1 MGRFVKIRVRRGIV
15 PKVQTTQQTN
25 EPAHQRRKTGPA
37 TQEPVALALPVA
49 LDMLRF
55 DMADPRVA
63 SPSDIL
69 PLQRA
74 VDNRAIGRLIQAEP
88 VISPASVPV
97 QRLVTSALHTLEW
110 VEGGSWPR

>member
-1 MGRFVKIRVRRGIV
+1 MPRAR
-15 PKVQTTQQTN
+15 TTQQTN
-25 EPAHQRRKTGPA
+25 EPANRCCTARAT
-37 TQEPVALALPVA
+37 TQEPVALVLSVA

-97 QRLVTSALHTLEW
+97 QRLVTSALHMLEW

>member
-1 MGRFVKIRVRRGIV
+1 M
-15 PKVQTTQQTN
+15 PKTQTTQQTN
-25 EPAHQRRKTGPA
+25 EPAHQCHKTRPA

-49 LDMLRF
+49 PDIVRF
-55 DMADPRVA
+55 SMADPRVA
-63 SPSDIL
+63 SPSNIL
-69 PLQRA
+69 ALQRT
-74 VDNRAIGRLIQAEP
+74 VDNRAVGRLIQAEP